1 MATRHPKGR
10 FAVRS
15 RGNVRRELP
24 RRGFT
29 LVELLVVIGIIALL
43 ISILLPSLNAARRQA
58 TRIACSANL
67 RSIGQAYQMYANEYK
82 GAYPPVQMWHWPNG
96 NWGNPWYGPTPASA
110 PWTPR
115 PDGAGLLFVL
125 KQAPDYR
132 IFYCPSMTD
141 INWTDLAEQGPYW
154 ERVIQGDMTGLSAA
168 HNGYF
173 HDANWY
179 NQWGDMNHP
188 ANRGE
193 NGVPAPVARRI
204 DDKGDRVLAT
214 DIMIYNPP
222 GSAGVAEEGFCN
234 HRLSTGRKRPNNP
247 DTNITVIFEGGNILY
262 NDGHA
267 EWRNTSDTQPR
278 WHPHPDWWLMTN
290 W

>member
-1 MATRHPKGR
+1 MTTRLPTGKLDKR
-10 FAVRS
+10 SVRK
-15 RGNVRRELP
+15 RKRLP
-24 RRGFT
+24 QRGFT

-132 IFYCPSMTD
+132 IFYCPAMTD
-141 INWTDLAEQGPYW
+141 INWTDIAEQGPHW
-154 ERVIQGDMTGLSAA
+154 ERVIQNDMTGLSAA

-173 HDANWY
+173 HFANWY
-179 NQWGDMNHP
+179 KQWGDMNHP
-188 ANRGE
+188 ANRGA
-193 NGVPAPVARRI
+193 NGVPLPVARRI
-204 DDKGDRVLAT
+204 DDKADRVLAT
-214 DIMIYNPP
+214 DIMIWAP
-222 GSAGVAEEGFCN
+222 AGPLAEEGWCN
-234 HRLSTGRKRPNNP
+234 HR
-247 DTNITVIFEGGNILY
+247 
-262 NDGHA
+262 
-267 EWRNTSDTQPR
+267 
-278 WHPHPDWWLMTN
+278 
-290 W
+290 